1 MVVINMGEPRKWPWL
16 EQKAAY
22 SSQHWPTLTL
32 TKKQLPLS
40 KNMTLLL
47 CLEKGKKKKSLY
59 YCFNAL
65 NCKYIKEGK
74 HRIQVGYQKD

>member
-47 CLEKGKKKKSLY
+47 CLEKGKKKSHCITVLMHLTVSILK
-59 YCFNAL
+59 
-65 NCKYIKEGK
+65 KESTEFK
-74 HRIQVGYQKD
+74 